1 MTKSVKKSDN
11 ADNDISLKEAALKND
26 KSFEEAMLDLEQIVS
41 KLEKGDVSLEEAI
54 TNFGQGIELSRYC
67 ASKLDDAEKKI
78 SILLQ
83 NEEGNLIEKDFD
95 I

>member
-1 MTKSVKKSDN
+1 MTKSVKK
-11 ADNDISLKEAALKND
+11 AEND
-26 KSFEEAMLDLEQIVS
+26 KSFEEAMLGLEEIVS
-41 KLEKGDVSLEEAI
+41 KLEKGDVSLEESI

-67 ASKLDDAEKKI
+67 AAKLDEAEKKI

-83 NEEGNLIEKDFD
+83 DEEGNLIEKDFD